1 MTGEQPRV
9 PERVI
14 ALIRPHARALTLPG
28 LVLIA
33 ASGAT
38 AYAAAIF
45 DEQWQRIA
53 ALAAGALALLLLFLL
68 PLVRWLGTHYLIT
81 TRRVVL
87 RSGLISRTRQELL
100 HGRSYDISLRQSL
113 LQRLFR
119 SGDVLI
125 NTGLDT
131 PIVLRDAPR
140 ARLVQQALGD
150 LMEASTS
157 SVAAQRR
164 QTAATSVISPD
175 GRLRER

>member
-14 ALIRPHARALTLPG
+14 ALIRPHARTLTLPG
-28 LVLIA
+28 LALIA
-33 ASGAT
+33 VCGGT
-38 AYAAAIF
+38 AYAATAL
-45 DEQWQRIA
+45 DEPWQRIT
-53 ALAAGALALLLLFLL
+53 ALAAGAFLIVLLFLA

-87 RSGLISRTRQELL
+87 RTGLIGRTRQELL
-100 HGRSYDISLRQSL
+100 HGRSYDISLRQSP

-119 SGDVLI
+119 SGDVLV

-131 PIVLRDAPR
+131 PVVLRDAPR
-140 ARLVQQALGD
+140 ALLVQAALGD

-164 QTAATSVISPD
+164 QTAATSVISSD
-175 GRLRER
+175 GWLRER

>member
-14 ALIRPHARALTLPG
+14 ARVRPHARALALPS

-33 ASGAT
+33 ACGGAAYGVT
-38 AYAAAIF
+38 AL
-45 DEQWQRIA
+45 EEEWQRIT
-53 ALAAGALALLLLFLL
+53 ALAAGALVAVLLFLL

-87 RSGLISRTRQELL
+87 RTGLIARTRQEHL
-100 HGRSYDISLRQSL
+100 HGRSHDVRLRQSP
-113 LQRLFR
+113 LQRLFG

-125 NTGLDT
+125 STGLGT
-131 PIVLRDAPR
+131 PVVLRDAPR
-140 ARLVQQALGD
+140 ALLVQEALGD
-150 LMEASTS
+150 LVEASTS

-164 QTAATSVISPD
+164 PTAATSVLPSA
-175 GRLRER
+175 GRQRAR

>member
-14 ALIRPHARALTLPG
+14 AHVRPHARALALPSI
-28 LVLIA
+28 LLIA
-33 ASGAT
+33 ACGGAAYGVT
-38 AYAAAIF
+38 AL
-45 DEQWQRIA
+45 DEEWQRLA
-53 ALAAGALALLLLFLL
+53 ALVGAALVVVLLFLL

-87 RSGLISRTRQELL
+87 RTGLIARTRQELL
-100 HGRSYDISLRQSL
+100 HGRIYDVRLRQTP

-131 PIVLRDAPR
+131 PVVLRDAPR
-140 ARLVQQALGD
+140 ALLVQEALGD

-164 QTAATSVISPD
+164 QTAATSVIPPD
-175 GRLRER
+175 GRPRGR

>member
-14 ALIRPHARALTLPG
+14 ARVRPHARALALPSI
-28 LVLIA
+28 LLIA
-33 ASGAT
+33 ACGGA
-38 AYAAAIF
+38 AYGVSAL
-45 DEQWQRIA
+45 DEEWQRLA
-53 ALAAGALALLLLFLL
+53 ALAGAALVAVLLFLL

-87 RSGLISRTRQELL
+87 RTGLVARTRQELL
-100 HGRSYDISLRQSL
+100 HGRSYDVRLRQTP

-131 PIVLRDAPR
+131 PVVLRDAPR
-140 ARLVQQALGD
+140 ALLVQEALGD

-164 QTAATSVISPD
+164 QTAATSVIAPD